1 MNASAFQRAGSQGCR
16 QAGDHKPRG
25 FWDLLSLCSVL
36 PLGLCRGGQQL
47 GQVAA
52 AECREPCGVHR
63 ASWVCAIAAV
73 LEEVNELET
82 AVSFTAPSLWS
93 LPPHHQQRRHF
104 NEPVGVGLH
113 LYCSWDCKHTK
124 AMFTLF
130 FSPLKCFFFSH
141 GSKKT
146 LYNNLAWLDICT
158 VRNLTCYSSEKLF
171 SRATFIEIDF
181 MFFTTVLGKHGL
193 FACITVNIMSPPYPR
208 TSAHQDRRQLNAN
221 GYQDYISKLE

>member
-82 AVSFTAPSLWS
+82 AVSFTAPSLWG
-93 LPPHHQQRRHF
+93 LPPQHQQRRHF
-104 NEPVGVGLH
+104 NEPVGVGLY

-124 AMFTLF
+124 ALFTLF
-130 FSPLKCFFFSH
+130 FSHLSAFFFFMDPKNTSQQPCLARYLY
-141 GSKKT
+141 SKKPYLLLLRET
-146 LYNNLAWLDICT
+146 FLKGNFYRNRFHVFHNCSWEAWSFCMHY
-158 VRNLTCYSSEKLF
+158 CEYHE
-171 SRATFIEIDF
+171 
-181 MFFTTVLGKHGL
+181 
-193 FACITVNIMSPPYPR
+193 
-208 TSAHQDRRQLNAN
+208 SAL
-221 GYQDYISKLE
+221 S